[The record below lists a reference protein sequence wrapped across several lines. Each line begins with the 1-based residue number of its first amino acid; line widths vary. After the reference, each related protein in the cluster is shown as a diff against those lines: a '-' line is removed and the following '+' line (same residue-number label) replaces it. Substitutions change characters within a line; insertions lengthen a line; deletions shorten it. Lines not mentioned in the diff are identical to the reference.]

1 MVIKMKK
8 TKAETKISKVMREY
22 GAGKLHSGSKKGPE
36 VTSRR
41 QAIAIALS
49 EAGMAKKFQKRK
61 NKSII
66 SQATTQMGL
75 LSC

>member
-1 MVIKMKK
+1 MIKMKK
-8 TKAETKISKVMREY
+8 TKSETKISKVMREY

-49 EAGMAKKFQKRK
+49 EAGMAKKVPQKK
-61 NKSII
+61 K
-66 SQATTQMGL
+66 
-75 LSC
+75 